1 MILKYALTALVTAL
15 SVQAQAATI
24 TLTGP
29 QSIALGD
36 TFQLNVHLQQP
47 FDGDRAGDELLAFG
61 MDVLFD
67 ESVLALTNVALAPV
81 WNDDA
86 SLTGVTLSGS
96 AFPGITDQGQKAL
109 QLARLSFKVLGAG
122 SIQVMLVGDAS
133 TSFNHGLVYLTSP
146 TLSISA
152 THTLVASVP
161 EPHSIALVLAGLG
174 CVAAA
179 RRRRGA

>member
-1 MILKYALTALVTAL
+1 MILKYALTALVAAL

-29 QSIALGD
+29 QSVALGD
-36 TFQLNVHLQQP
+36 TFQLNVHVQQP

-96 AFPGITDQGQKAL
+96 AFPGITDQGQAPL
-109 QLARLSFKVLGAG
+109 PLARLSFKVLGTG
-122 SIQVMLVGDAS
+122 SVQIRLMGDAA
-133 TSFNHGLVYLTSP
+133 TSFNHGLIYLSSP
-146 TLSISA
+146 TLSVSA
-152 THTLVASVP
+152 GHTVIASVP
-161 EPHSIALVLAGLG
+161 EPHSIALVLAGLAG
-174 CVAAA
+174 LAAF
-179 RRRRGA
+179 RGRRGA